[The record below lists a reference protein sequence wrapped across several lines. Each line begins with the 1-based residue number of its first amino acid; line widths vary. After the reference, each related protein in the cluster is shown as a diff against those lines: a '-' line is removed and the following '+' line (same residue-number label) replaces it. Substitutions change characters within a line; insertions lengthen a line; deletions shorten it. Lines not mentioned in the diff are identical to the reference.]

1 MLSITSFY
9 SNIEGT
15 ISINDDVIANISANM
30 STDGNVS
37 ISKTII
43 NKEKYQ
49 TNLETC
55 IADTKEFE
63 EKVLSGTAKA
73 Q

>member
-15 ISINDDVIANISANM
+15 ISINDEVIANISANM

-43 NKEKYQ
+43 DKDKYQ
-49 TNLETC
+49 TNLEIC
-55 IADTKEFE
+55 LADTKEFE
-63 EKVLSGTAKA
+63 EKVLSKAAKA
-73 Q
+73 

>member
-9 SNIEGT
+9 SNVEGT

-30 STDGNVS
+30 STDGNIS

-49 TNLETC
+49 ANLETC

>member
-15 ISINDDVIANISANM
+15 ISIDDDVIANISANM
-30 STDGNVS
+30 STDGNIS

-43 NKEKYQ
+43 DKDKYQ
-49 TNLETC
+49 ANLESC

-63 EKVLSGTAKA
+63 EKVLAKA
-73 Q
+73 IKA

>member
-15 ISINDDVIANISANM
+15 ISIDDDVIANISANM

-43 NKEKYQ
+43 DKDKYQ
-49 TNLETC
+49 ANLESC

-63 EKVLSGTAKA
+63 EKVLAKA
-73 Q
+73 IKA

>member
-15 ISINDDVIANISANM
+15 ISINGDVIANISANM

-37 ISKTII
+37 ISKTITD
-43 NKEKYQ
+43 KDKYQ

-63 EKVLSGTAKA
+63 ENVLSKA
-73 Q
+73 TKA

>member
-43 NKEKYQ
+43 DKDKYQ
-49 TNLETC
+49 TNLEAC

-63 EKVLSGTAKA
+63 EKVLSKAAKA
-73 Q
+73 

>member
-15 ISINDDVIANISANM
+15 ISIDDDVIANISANM

-43 NKEKYQ
+43 DKDKYQ
-49 TNLETC
+49 ANLELC

-63 EKVLSGTAKA
+63 EKVLAKA
-73 Q
+73 IKA

>member
-37 ISKTII
+37 ISKTITD
-43 NKEKYQ
+43 KDKYQ
-49 TNLETC
+49 ANFETC

-63 EKVLSGTAKA
+63 EKVLSKAAKA
-73 Q
+73 

>member
-15 ISINDDVIANISANM
+15 ISIDDDVIANISANM

-43 NKEKYQ
+43 DKDKYQ
-49 TNLETC
+49 ANLESC

-63 EKVLSGTAKA
+63 KKVLAKA
-73 Q
+73 IKA

>member
-15 ISINDDVIANISANM
+15 ISINGDVIANISANM

-37 ISKTII
+37 ISKTITD
-43 NKEKYQ
+43 KDKYQ

-63 EKVLSGTAKA
+63 ENILSKA
-73 Q
+73 TKA

>member
-37 ISKTII
+37 ISKTITD
-43 NKEKYQ
+43 KDKYQ

-55 IADTKEFE
+55 IADTEEFE
-63 EKVLSGTAKA
+63 EKVLSKAAKA
-73 Q
+73 

>member
-15 ISINDDVIANISANM
+15 ISINNDVIANISANM

-37 ISKTII
+37 ISKTITD
-43 NKEKYQ
+43 KDKYQ
-49 TNLETC
+49 ANLETC

-63 EKVLSGTAKA
+63 EKVLSKAAKA
-73 Q
+73 

>member
-15 ISINDDVIANISANM
+15 ISVEDEVVANISANM

-37 ISKTII
+37 ISKTIV
-43 NKEKYQ
+43 NKDKYQ
-49 TNLETC
+49 ENIATC
-55 IADTKEFE
+55 ISDTKEFE
-63 EKVLSGTAKA
+63 EKVLSGNVNG
-73 Q
+73 

>member
-1 MLSITSFY
+1 MLNITSFY

-15 ISINDDVIANISANM
+15 ISVNENVIANISANM

-37 ISKTII
+37 FSKTVVDPTT
-43 NKEKYQ
+43 YAA
-49 TNLETC
+49 NLETC

-63 EKVLSGTAKA
+63 EKVIKDFNK
-73 Q
+73 

>member
-43 NKEKYQ
+43 DKDKYQ
-49 TNLETC
+49 ANLESC

-63 EKVLSGTAKA
+63 EKVLAKA
-73 Q
+73 IKA

>member
-15 ISINDDVIANISANM
+15 ISVEDEVIANISANM

-37 ISKTII
+37 ISKTIVD
-43 NKEKYQ
+43 KDKYQ
-49 TNLETC
+49 KNIETC
-55 IADTKEFE
+55 ISDTKEFE
-63 EKVLSGTAKA
+63 EKVLSGNVNG
-73 Q
+73 